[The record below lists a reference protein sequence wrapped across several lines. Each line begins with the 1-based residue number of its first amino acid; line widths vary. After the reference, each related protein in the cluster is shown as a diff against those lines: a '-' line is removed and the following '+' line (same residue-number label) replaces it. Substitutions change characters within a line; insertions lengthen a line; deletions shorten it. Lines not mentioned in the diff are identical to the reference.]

1 MAKSKALF
9 LGLFVS
15 LLALDQVVKW
25 WARVAAEG
33 VEGRS
38 IFPLWPGVFELK
50 LVFNE
55 GVAFGML
62 EGKGFWMFPIA
73 LAMAGFAAWH
83 TWKHPE
89 APKIV
94 HITTATLAAGAI
106 GNMIDR
112 VVAQKVTDMLWFRL
126 INFPVFNIADVCIT
140 FAGAMLVLSA
150 LADMFRPKRAEAGA
164 VLTREDGQALETAPT
179 ESETQV

>member
-1 MAKSKALF
+1 M
-9 LGLFVS
+9 
-15 LLALDQVVKW
+15 
-25 WARVAAEG
+25 AAEG

-50 LVFNE
+50 LVYNE

-73 LAMAGFAAWH
+73 LAMASFAAWH
-83 TWKHPE
+83 TWKHPD

-112 VVAQKVTDMLWFRL
+112 VVAQKVTDMFWFRL

-140 FAGAMLVLSA
+140 FAGVMLVLSA
-150 LADMFRPKRAEAGA
+150 LVDVFRPKSAEEEATLPGS
-164 VLTREDGQALETAPT
+164 DSPSS

>member
-9 LGLFVS
+9 VWLFVS
-15 LLALDQVVKW
+15 LLALDQMVKW
-25 WARVAAEG
+25 WARWAAEG
-33 VEGRS
+33 IEGRS

-112 VVAQKVTDMLWFRL
+112 VAAQKVTDMFWFRL

-150 LADMFRPKRAEAGA
+150 LADLFRPKREDSAPISSG
-164 VLTREDGQALETAPT
+164 DGQALDPAPT
-179 ESETQV
+179 DSEAQV